1 MAMPQPAAYA
11 HAHDVMA
18 QNAVGEAAQ
27 DSFRTFLDK
36 RRH

>member
-1 MAMPQPAAYA
+1 MPQPAAYA
-11 HAHDVMA
+11 HAGDVMA

-27 DSFRTFLDK
+27 DSFRAILDK